1 MCSTLSAYEVSAEFR
16 CSSEISY
23 KWVKRPAEPRPS
35 HHASA
40 LGGAAGQTPVP
51 TPTPLPPAPNPEPS
65 VVRLMGLERA
75 GVDEAAAKVSLQME
89 VDRQRIRASEACKRD
104 HESYGTCVAL
114 KMSARS
120 TILNSLSF
128 NARADLEKA
137 LAEECKQ
144 QEGTCLGVDVTEPKC
159 REIVEAKPTEPAAAP
174 ADKKADPK
182 KKK

>member
-1 MCSTLSAYEVSAEFR
+1 
-16 CSSEISY
+16 
-23 KWVKRPAEPRPS
+23 
-35 HHASA
+35 
-40 LGGAAGQTPVP
+40 
-51 TPTPLPPAPNPEPS
+51 
-65 VVRLMGLERA
+65 MGLERA
-75 GVDEAAAKVSLQME
+75 GVDENAARISLQME

-128 NARADLEKA
+128 NARADLERA

-144 QEGTCLGVDVTEPKC
+144 QEGTCLSVDVTEPKC
-159 REIVEAKPTEPAAAP
+159 REIVEAKPVEPTAVP
-174 ADKKADPK
+174 EPPVDKKADPK